1 MSALN
6 VQSHQSLHLSSC
18 VAWSLQ
24 RSLLSPRTCLAVT
37 ISLHPCGDAEHL
49 QSPIGMMPT
58 VNQASVSGH
67 WCFEEEVFPPRQG
80 SMSWSWHIR
89 WGKSSG
95 NPWDYN
101 PTNGG
106 VLQTNQGF
114 SWRTWHLVA
123 TGERTH
129 GMATRAARQNG
140 SARHW
145 ALAPSDPQCLWNKVG
160 RRAVPGLKSWA
171 HFFEGIGKAGFLFS
185 ESSDHLRD
193 LPTFLEIHWNPCNFT
208 ASNWIR
214 VPRKTG
220 GGRKEMWVWRFHA
233 CANVNSNLLVYLHVF
248 LSHLEGVPHL
258 VLWCI
263 LALIIFHLCTI
274 ITQCSG
280 DHLPLSLF
288 KFGSAKIQL
297 WHFGRT
303 PMWPWYSK
311 NYMLCITS
319 SM

>member
-1 MSALN
+1 MSKVISLFICHHVSHGPCSALCFHL
-6 VQSHQSLHLSSC
+6 VPAWQWLSVCILVAMQSICSH
-18 VAWSLQ
+18 
-24 RSLLSPRTCLAVT
+24 
-37 ISLHPCGDAEHL
+37 
-49 QSPIGMMPT
+49 PIGMMPT

-106 VLQTNQGF
+106 VLQTVPLNQG
-114 SWRTWHLVA
+114 WRTWHLVA

-140 SARHW
+140 SAMHW

-171 HFFEGIGKAGFLFS
+171 HFFEVGIGKAAFLFS
-185 ESSDHLRD
+185 ESSDNLRD
-193 LPTFLEIHWNPCNFT
+193 LPTFLEIHRNPCNFT

-214 VPRKTG
+214 IPR
-220 GGRKEMWVWRFHA
+220 ENWRRAKGNASVKISCLCKCQLQFI
-233 CANVNSNLLVYLHVF
+233 VVDLHVF